1 MVRELSMNGL
11 GKELYQGLE
20 RYGWI
25 DIEQLISW
33 KMLVEDEMRV
43 IEWILEEF
51 EEVEIKKRDDQWI
64 EYWVPMKDVSLR
76 TLYQFTEYLKHNCN
90 IEECF
95 ASQIK
100 LMDIVKEIKNEF
112 KEHSRVFKKSLTN
125 QSSFD
130 KINKDD
136 LESEMKLVGQNQLI
150 SSLGNFDIVL
160 IIFIQIA
167 CFNFIA
173 DFYSFV

>member
-1 MVRELSMNGL
+1 
-11 GKELYQGLE
+11 
-20 RYGWI
+20 
-25 DIEQLISW
+25 
-33 KMLVEDEMRV
+33 
-43 IEWILEEF
+43 
-51 EEVEIKKRDDQWI
+51 
-64 EYWVPMKDVSLR
+64 MKDVSLQ

-100 LMDIVKEIKNEF
+100 LMDIIKDIKNEF

-125 QSSFD
+125 QSPFD

-136 LESEMKLVGQNQLI
+136 LESEMKFVGQNQLI
-150 SSLGNFDIVL
+150 SSLGNIVL

-173 DFYSFV
+173 DFHSFV